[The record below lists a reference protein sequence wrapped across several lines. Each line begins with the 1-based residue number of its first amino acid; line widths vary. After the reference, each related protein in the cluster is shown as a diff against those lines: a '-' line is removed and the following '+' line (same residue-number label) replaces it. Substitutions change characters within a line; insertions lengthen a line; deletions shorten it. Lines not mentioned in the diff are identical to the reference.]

1 MALLLTADTDV
12 QFMMSEVDVIA
23 VQQFPFPAGGQED
36 EAGGQTGEEGCP
48 GQEVAVAVEESVPLL
63 HLNQLLHP
71 ALHQLDDGQ
80 HRDGREEVED
90 GRQPPVGVL
99 RVADGVAGE
108 QGGPHR
114 QQDRHP
120 GQGEL
125 RPDSKISISSAGV
138 HLVSPIVPHYYLMRV
153 D

>member
-12 QFMMSEVDVIA
+12 QFVMGEVDVVA

-80 HRDGREEVED
+80 HRDGSQQVQHW
-90 GRQPPVGVL
+90 GQPPWTL
-99 RVADGVAGE
+99 YIIYFIYYIYIIN
-108 QGGPHR
+108 
-114 QQDRHP
+114 
-120 GQGEL
+120 
-125 RPDSKISISSAGV
+125 ISWIRTV
-138 HLVSPIVPHYYLMRV
+138 IIIL
-153 D
+153 